1 MEHSPGPGAMTWRG
15 QAPGSATARPT
26 DLKGAAALMIVA
38 AGLFA
43 LMGMAVQIA
52 SMELPSPLVVFFR
65 NAFGLLVLVAWFPG
79 IRSAGLKTR
88 RGWGHLVRSLS
99 GLAAMYCFFLAM
111 AHMRLADAICLNY
124 SMPLFLPFIER
135 VWLRERM
142 RRAASVSIIL
152 GFAGVMLIVKP
163 GTTVF
168 QPLAVVGILAAVF
181 AAVAQ
186 VGVRRLTTTEPPTR
200 IVFYF
205 GLMGTIVAALPLP
218 TVWKPPTPVTWAVLL
233 GIGCLATLAQMA
245 MTHAFGKA
253 PAAQVGPFIYAAVPI
268 AALLDYLRLGRI
280 PDTLSLVGA
289 FLIVGAGIWMVRMGS
304 GPRG

>member
-1 MEHSPGPGAMTWRG
+1 MTWRVPASG
-15 QAPGSATARPT
+15 EGAARPI
-26 DLKGAAALMIVA
+26 DLKGAAAHMIVA

-52 SMELPSPLVVFFR
+52 SVELPSPLVVFFR
-65 NAFGLLVLVAWFPG
+65 NAFGLLALVAWFPG
-79 IRSAGLKTR
+79 IRPAGLKTR
-88 RGWGHLVRSLS
+88 RAWGHLVRSIS

-135 VWLRERM
+135 LWLREPI
-142 RRAASVSIIL
+142 RRAASVGIGL
-152 GFAGVMLIVKP
+152 GFAGVILIVKP

-205 GLMGTIVAALPLP
+205 SLMGTIVSALPLP
-218 TVWKPPTPVTWAVLL
+218 AVWKPPTPAIWAVLL

-245 MTHAFGKA
+245 MTHAFGRA
-253 PAAQVGPFIYAAVPI
+253 PAAQVGPFIYAAVPM
-268 AALLDYLRLGRI
+268 AALLDYFRLGRI
-280 PDTLSLVGA
+280 PDALSLAGA
-289 FLIVGAGIWMVRMGS
+289 FLIVGAGIWMVRTGS